1 MVSWLSNLGGRISTA
16 IDSIDTTVMKELISR
31 CLSDWR
37 IMKVDRTYVELTY
50 GDQPASLSSD
60 IKQ

>member
-16 IDSIDTTVMKELISR
+16 VESIDTTVMKELISR

-37 IMKVDRTYVELTY
+37 IMKVDRTYVKFTY
-50 GDQPASLSSD
+50 GDGPASLSSD
-60 IKQ
+60 IEE